1 MLSAAAGSYGKIM
14 RQAIR
19 FGVVKMKW
27 IPQDIEMY
35 LKSKEYVDTAVIPL
49 LPVTFTED
57 MKQAASMAEFVT
69 LLSYQMERQFKGRL
83 MMLPGFSY
91 LKSDSGLNEHLGEL
105 KKWESAILESGFKH
119 VFYLTSD
126 SGWKMAEGDLGGALL
141 WLPSLPLEHMDD
153 TYRNSV
159 LEDQVKQLMNLFVQ
173 KWQAGE

>member
-1 MLSAAAGSYGKIM
+1 
-14 RQAIR
+14 
-19 FGVVKMKW
+19 MKW

-91 LKSDSGLNEHLGEL
+91 LKSDSGLYEHLGEL
-105 KKWESAILESGFKH
+105 KKWESAVLESGFKH

-126 SGWKMAEGDLGGALL
+126 SGWKMAEGELGGSLL

-159 LEDQVKQLMNLFVQ
+159 LEDQVKQLMNLLVQ